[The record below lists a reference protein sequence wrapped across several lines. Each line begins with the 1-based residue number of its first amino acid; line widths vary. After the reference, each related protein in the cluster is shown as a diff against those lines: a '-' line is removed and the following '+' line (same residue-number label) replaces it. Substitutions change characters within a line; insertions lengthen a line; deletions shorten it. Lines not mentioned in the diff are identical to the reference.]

1 LAACHERWS
10 ESIAV
15 GSRSFVDNVQNQ
27 LGFRAA
33 HRDVIEVLGSYVL
46 REPAETYA
54 GKSVGEKA
62 VLSSENTLAWDE
74 TVEDAAT

>member
-1 LAACHERWS
+1 
-10 ESIAV
+10 
-15 GSRSFVDNVQNQ
+15 
-27 LGFRAA
+27 
-33 HRDVIEVLGSYVL
+33 VIEVLGSYVL